1 MRERLQ
7 KLLARAGIASRR
19 TAERLIAEGRVSVNG
34 RTVTEL
40 GSRAD
45 PATDTV
51 RVDGRRLPPAP
62 AERVYLALHKPRGYV
77 TTLRDPEG
85 RPCVRD
91 LLSGIPVRVFPV
103 GRLDFQSEGLLL
115 LTNDGWLAHVLMHPR
130 NAVPKTY
137 VAKVRGVPGEDALR
151 RLEAGVVLGG
161 RRSLPAEARLLRRGA
176 RSLVELTLVEGR
188 RHQVRDML
196 AAVGHPVLRLVRVAY
211 GGVRLGRLPP
221 GRYRRLG
228 AEEVARLMS
237 YARAGRPG
245 PGRDRVIA

>member
-19 TAERLIAEGRVSVNG
+19 AAERLIVEGRVSVNG
-34 RTVTEL
+34 RTVTAL
-40 GSRAD
+40 GTLAD
-45 PATDTV
+45 PDTDTV

-62 AERVYLALHKPRGYV
+62 AEHVYLALHKPRGYV

-85 RPCVRD
+85 RPSVRD
-91 LLSGIPVRVFPV
+91 LLSGVAVRVFPV

-115 LTNDGWLAHVLMHPR
+115 LTNDGALAHALMHPR
-130 NAVPKTY
+130 SAVPKTY
-137 VAKVRGVPGEDALR
+137 VAKVRGAPGEEALR
-151 RLEAGVVLGG
+151 RLEAGVVVRG
-161 RRSLPAEARLLRRGA
+161 RRTLPARARLLRRGA

-196 AAVGHPVLRLVRVAY
+196 EAVGHPVVRLVRVAY
-211 GGVRLGRLPP
+211 GGVRLGRLAP

-228 AEEVARLMS
+228 ADEVARLRS
-237 YARAGRPG
+237 YLGGAAPDRAET
-245 PGRDRVIA
+245 A